1 LTRFG
6 ARVLVTS
13 GETSESFSSGS
24 GSGGGGGGG
33 MGSGL
38 ASGFWRLA
46 VWEGAACDWRSKKW
60 RMPNLAGCDGC
71 EGGGGFF
78 DAAAA
83 AARFRGAMAAR
94 VEDWRREAGFG
105 GRRWNGEGK
114 EELGKIRRGR
124 RWEEKQDWRCRPPP
138 GG

>member
-1 LTRFG
+1 
-6 ARVLVTS
+6 
-13 GETSESFSSGS
+13 
-24 GSGGGGGGG
+24 

-38 ASGFWRLA
+38 ASGFWRLV

-105 GRRWNGEGK
+105 GRRWNGKERRSWGLEGR
-114 EELGKIRRGR
+114 EIGVPARSHFRGSFQPILTIRSSLQA
-124 RWEEKQDWRCRPPP
+124 EKKLQYD
-138 GG
+138 